1 MENAT
6 SPISHPITRDMLV
19 VYTKVLG
26 ASTNDEAFIL
36 SSMALNV
43 IDYIH
48 LLKYGTHVN
57 IVVSHLYRLILY
69 FNSSFFIL

>member
-6 SPISHPITRDMLV
+6 SSTSHSITRDVLV
-19 VYTKVLG
+19 VYTKFLG

-36 SSMALNV
+36 SSIAMKV
-43 IDYIH
+43 IDFIH

-69 FNSSFFIL
+69 FKLSFFIL